1 MEGAAVSLDRLGH
14 RYRGR
19 PALTDLTAT
28 IAKEETVAFL
38 GPNGSG
44 KTTLFR
50 ILSTLMPPSEGRAS
64 VGGCD
69 VALEAEAVRRR
80 IGVLFQSPGLDKS
93 LSVRENLAHQGY
105 LYGLR
110 GRDLAGRTGR
120 LLERVG
126 LAARADERVE
136 TLSGGLKRRAEI
148 AKSLLHDPEVL
159 LLDEP
164 CAGLDPGA
172 RNEVW
177 ETLREL
183 PARSGVTVL
192 LTTHDMDEAARCA
205 RVAILDAGR
214 LVALDPPR
222 ALVDSLKGGIV
233 HLRIAG
239 DLPSTAR
246 ELEAE
251 FQVRVQAGREDL
263 LFVHPDAPGCLA
275 RVLSRYGAAVLS
287 GEVRRPTL
295 EDVFL
300 AKTGRPFWVD
310 APGGRP

>member
-1 MEGAAVSLDRLGH
+1 MGGAAVSLDRLGH
-14 RYRGR
+14 RYRDR
-19 PALTDLTAT
+19 VALSALTAS
-28 IAKEETVAFL
+28 IAKGETVAFL

-50 ILSTLMPPSEGRAS
+50 ILSTLMPPFEGKAL
-64 VGGCD
+64 VGGHD
-69 VALEAEAVRRR
+69 VAREPEAVRRR
-80 IGVLFQSPGLDKS
+80 IGVLFQAPGLDKK
-93 LSVRENLAHQGY
+93 LTVRENLVHQGY

-110 GRDLAGRTGR
+110 GGDLASRADR
-120 LLERVG
+120 LLDRVG
-126 LAARADERVE
+126 LADRSEERVE
-136 TLSGGLKRRAEI
+136 TLSGGLKRRVEI

-172 RNEVW
+172 RNDVW
-177 ETLREL
+177 EALREL
-183 PARSGVTVL
+183 PGRGVTVL

-214 LVALDPPR
+214 LVALEPPR

-239 DLPSTAR
+239 DLPSIAR

-251 FQVRVQAGREDL
+251 FQVQVEAGREDL

-275 RVLSRYGAAVLS
+275 RTLARYGPAVVS

-310 APGGRP
+310 AQGGRP